1 MAFVKLLTSNK
12 ANLLACL
19 VMTLWWDMSAFSQD
33 HGAHNG
39 HKMNQSMYDALRAK
53 VPLYET
59 YSNEEIDLSMIRM
72 GPNYLAYVSGDGVTD
87 ENGVLVL
94 AHGFGKVGDRV
105 FKESLDPVANTFPT
119 AIGFGMSMMQSD
131 HIQEGVDRLTEAGAK
146 KIIVVPALSSP
157 WNTQMRQWEYMFD
170 IHDNAGYLET
180 PRIQT
185 DAEII
190 YTETLSDNRL
200 VAEMILDHANELSE
214 DPANELVIIVSHG
227 PTLEEDNNATLAM
240 LEQLAAF
247 VYGKGNFSNVKSIS
261 LQNDAPKPT
270 RAANVE
276 TLRSWVKQA
285 NDADKDVLVITNLLA
300 TRTIQSQ
307 IRDDLKGLDF
317 KFNPKGL
324 SQHSNFVKWIRWSVD
339 KNT

>member
-1 MAFVKLLTSNK
+1 MPFVKLLASNK
-12 ANLLACL
+12 AKLLACL
-19 VMTLWWDMSAFSQD
+19 AMILWWDMSAFSQD
-33 HGAHNG
+33 HGDHNG
-39 HKMNQSMYDALRAK
+39 HEMNQSMYDALRAK

-59 YSNEEIDLSMIRM
+59 YSNEDIDLSMIRM
-72 GPNYLAYVSGDGVTD
+72 GPNYSAYVSGDALTAD
-87 ENGVLVL
+87 NGVLVL
-94 AHGFGKVGDRV
+94 AHGFGNVGDRV
-105 FKESLDPVANTFPT
+105 FKESLGPVANTFPT

-185 DAEII
+185 GAEII
-190 YTETLSDNRL
+190 YAETLSDNLL
-200 VAEMILDHANELSE
+200 VAEMILDHANELSK

-240 LEQLAAF
+240 LERLATF
-247 VYGKGNFSNVKSIS
+247 VYDNGNFSNVKSIS
-261 LQNDAPKPT
+261 LQNDAPLPV
-270 RAANVE
+270 RAANVD

-307 IRDDLKGLDF
+307 IRDDLEGLDF

-324 SQHSNFVKWIRWSVD
+324 SQHPNFVKWVRWSVD
-339 KNT
+339 KNI